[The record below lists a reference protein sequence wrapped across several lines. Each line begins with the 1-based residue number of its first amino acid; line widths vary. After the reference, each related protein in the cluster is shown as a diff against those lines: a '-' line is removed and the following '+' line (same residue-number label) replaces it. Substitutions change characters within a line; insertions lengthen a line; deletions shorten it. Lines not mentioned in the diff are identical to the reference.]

1 MASLI
6 NKNKINKLKQEKEL
20 EEDVNKLED
29 EMKIAMKNAVENK
42 SNKQELIGRL
52 QRKIDRMQDRKVIT
66 EMKQEAYKR
75 LFDYFNILILF
86 LSAMLTVLEA
96 IKNDIDVERS
106 PEPTKQ
112 FFKLSPLIIST
123 GIGLITAIIKFKQ
136 FQETMETNTK
146 AIEKSIFTTF
156 RMKKLQEDLHFADDI
171 TFIKIREI
179 YKEEIFPLYNQAQE
193 ELEGALKH
201 TDIIKYSSIKKKLEN
216 EGNKKLLKLQRQE
229 DEYNDRYGEDL
240 DEEHENFRLATTQDS
255 GTTHNSIELDSVSV
269 SINSTDPNRSSV
281 I

>member
-1 MASLI
+1 MSTII
-6 NKNKINKLKQEKEL
+6 NKNKIATLKKQKEQALEDDVNYL
-20 EEDVNKLED
+20 EE
-29 EMKIAMKNAVENK
+29 AMKVAIKNK
-42 SNKQELIGRL
+42 DNKQELIGRL

-66 EMKQEAYKR
+66 EMKQEDYKR

-86 LSAMLTVLEA
+86 LSAILTVIEA
-96 IKNDIDVERS
+96 IKNDVDVERS
-106 PEPTKQ
+106 KEPTKQ
-112 FFKLSPLIIST
+112 FFKLTPLIISS

-156 RMKKLQEDLHFADDI
+156 RMKKLQEDLHFADDP

-201 TDIIKYSSIKKKLEN
+201 TDIIKYSSIKKGLEN

-229 DEYNDRYGEDL
+229 DEYNDRYGD
-240 DEEHENFRLATTQDS
+240 DQAHEHENFRLATTQDS
-255 GTTHNSIELDSVSV
+255 GTTHNSIDMETISIP
-269 SINSTDPNRSSV
+269 INSTDPSRSSV

>member
-156 RMKKLQEDLHFADDI
+156 RMKKLQEDLHFADDT

-255 GTTHNSIELDSVSV
+255 GTTHNSIDMETISIP
-269 SINSTDPNRSSV
+269 INSTDPNRSSV

>member
-1 MASLI
+1 MSTII
-6 NKNKINKLKQEKEL
+6 NKNKIATLKKQKEKVLEDDVNYL
-20 EEDVNKLED
+20 EEVMKVAIKNKD
-29 EMKIAMKNAVENK
+29 
-42 SNKQELIGRL
+42 NKQELIGRL

-66 EMKQEAYKR
+66 EMKQEDYRR

-86 LSAMLTVLEA
+86 LSAILTVIEA
-96 IKNDIDVERS
+96 IKNDVDVERS
-106 PEPTKQ
+106 KEPTKQ
-112 FFKLSPLIIST
+112 FFKLTPLIISS

-156 RMKKLQEDLHFADDI
+156 RMKKLQEDLHFADDP
-171 TFIKIREI
+171 TFVKIREI

-201 TDIIKYSSIKKKLEN
+201 TDIIKYSSIKKELEN

-229 DEYNDRYGEDL
+229 DDFNDRYGD
-240 DEEHENFRLATTQDS
+240 DQSHEHDNFRLATTQDS
-255 GTTHNSIELDSVSV
+255 GTTHNSIDMETISIP
-269 SINSTDPNRSSV
+269 INSTDPSRSSV

>member
-1 MASLI
+1 MSTII
-6 NKNKINKLKQEKEL
+6 NKNKIATLKKQKEKVLEDDVNYL
-20 EEDVNKLED
+20 EE
-29 EMKIAMKNAVENK
+29 AMKVAIKNK
-42 SNKQELIGRL
+42 DNKQELIGRL

-66 EMKQEAYKR
+66 EMKQEDYKR

-86 LSAMLTVLEA
+86 LSAILTVIEA
-96 IKNDIDVERS
+96 IKNDVDVERS
-106 PEPTKQ
+106 KEPTKQ
-112 FFKLSPLIIST
+112 FFKLTPLIISS

-156 RMKKLQEDLHFADDI
+156 RMKKLQEDLHFADDP
-171 TFIKIREI
+171 TFVKIREI

-201 TDIIKYSSIKKKLEN
+201 TDIIKYSSIKKGLEN

-229 DEYNDRYGEDL
+229 DEYNDRYGD
-240 DEEHENFRLATTQDS
+240 DQSHEHDNFRLATTQDS
-255 GTTHNSIELDSVSV
+255 GTTHNSIDMETISIP
-269 SINSTDPNRSSV
+269 INSADPSRSSV

>member
-1 MASLI
+1 MSTLI
-6 NKNKINKLKQEKEL
+6 NKNKIATLKKQKEKALEDDVNYL
-20 EEDVNKLED
+20 EEVMNVAIKNKD
-29 EMKIAMKNAVENK
+29 
-42 SNKQELIGRL
+42 NKQELIERL

-66 EMKQEAYKR
+66 EMKQEDYKR
-75 LFDYFNILILF
+75 LFDYFNIMILIF
-86 LSAMLTVLEA
+86 SAILTVLEA

-106 PEPTKQ
+106 DEPIKQ
-112 FFKLSPLIIST
+112 FFKLTPLIIAT

-156 RMKKLQEDLHFADDI
+156 RMKKLQEDLHFADDP

-193 ELEGALKH
+193 ELEGTLKH
-201 TDIIKYSSIKKKLEN
+201 KDIIKYSSIKKKLEN

-229 DEYNDRYGEDL
+229 DDFNDRYGDDNL
-240 DEEHENFRLATTQDS
+240 HEHDNFRLATTQDS
-255 GTTHNSIELDSVSV
+255 GTTHNSIDMETISIP
-269 SINSTDPNRSSV
+269 INSTDTSKSSV

>member
-1 MASLI
+1 MSTII
-6 NKNKINKLKQEKEL
+6 NKNKIATLKKQKEKVLEDDVNYL
-20 EEDVNKLED
+20 EEVMKVAIKNKD
-29 EMKIAMKNAVENK
+29 
-42 SNKQELIGRL
+42 NKQELIGRL

-66 EMKQEAYKR
+66 EMKQEDYKR

-86 LSAMLTVLEA
+86 LSAILTVIEA
-96 IKNDIDVERS
+96 IKNDVDVERS
-106 PEPTKQ
+106 KEPTKQ
-112 FFKLSPLIIST
+112 FFKLTPLIISS

-156 RMKKLQEDLHFADDI
+156 RMKKLQEDLHFADDP
-171 TFIKIREI
+171 TFVKIREI

-201 TDIIKYSSIKKKLEN
+201 TDIIKYSSIKKELEN

-229 DEYNDRYGEDL
+229 DEYNDRYGE
-240 DEEHENFRLATTQDS
+240 ETHEHDNFRLATTQDS
-255 GTTHNSIELDSVSV
+255 GTTHNSIDMETISIP
-269 SINSTDPNRSSV
+269 INSTDPSRSSV

>member
-1 MASLI
+1 MSTII
-6 NKNKINKLKQEKEL
+6 NKNKIATLKKQKEKVLEDDVNYL
-20 EEDVNKLED
+20 EEVMKVAIKNKD
-29 EMKIAMKNAVENK
+29 
-42 SNKQELIGRL
+42 NKQELIGRL

-66 EMKQEAYKR
+66 EMKQEDYKR

-86 LSAMLTVLEA
+86 LSAILTVIEA
-96 IKNDIDVERS
+96 IKNDVDVERS
-106 PEPTKQ
+106 KEPTKQ
-112 FFKLSPLIIST
+112 FFKLTPLIISS

-156 RMKKLQEDLHFADDI
+156 RMKKLQEDLHFADDP
-171 TFIKIREI
+171 TFVKIREI

-201 TDIIKYSSIKKKLEN
+201 TDIIKYSSIKKELEN

-229 DEYNDRYGEDL
+229 DDFNDRYGD
-240 DEEHENFRLATTQDS
+240 DQSHEHDNFRLATTQDS
-255 GTTHNSIELDSVSV
+255 GTTHNSIDMETISIP
-269 SINSTDPNRSSV
+269 INSTDPSRSSV